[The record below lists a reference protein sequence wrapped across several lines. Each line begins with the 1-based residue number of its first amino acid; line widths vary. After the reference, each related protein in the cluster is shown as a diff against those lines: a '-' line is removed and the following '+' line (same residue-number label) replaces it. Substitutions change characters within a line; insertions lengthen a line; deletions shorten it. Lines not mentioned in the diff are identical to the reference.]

1 MTEQERMDLAVNE
14 QPDAAP
20 APEPAPLPQTA
31 PAPQNGP
38 ACPPPAASAAPG
50 AESAPAPAPAHP
62 VPAPRAAQK
71 PPVRRVGTVTLGLSL
86 ILTGL
91 AITAYFFVPGFDIVF
106 IAKLAPLVLVFLGA
120 EVLWAS
126 VRRKGEE
133 RLRLD
138 FLAAFVS
145 FVLICASLCAAT
157 LPAVWRWYGPDR
169 SATEQ
174 RLSAELEEQ
183 LHTAFQGQDV
193 VGCSGWVNLG
203 GYEFDREMTLA
214 DLRTEDRVGA
224 NITLGGTV
232 ENNADFAARVAALL
246 PALRQAGADRAY
258 FYWGGESESWD
269 LDLDGV
275 FDMNADATRLSQ
287 LGRHQVRIVD
297 EFGDTM
303 WMEENEAKEYLARQA
318 ADTSSAPEAEGEP
331 AASPVPEDFD
341 APVTGEETAAGETA

>member
-1 MTEQERMDLAVNE
+1 MTEQERMDLSANE
-14 QPDAAP
+14 QLAPVSEPAPAAEQAAP
-20 APEPAPLPQTA
+20 APVPVLPAP
-31 PAPQNGP
+31 
-38 ACPPPAASAAPG
+38 
-50 AESAPAPAPAHP
+50 
-62 VPAPRAAQK
+62 PRR

-86 ILTGL
+86 IVTGL
-91 AITAYFFVPGFDIVF
+91 AITAYFFVPGFDIVSV
-106 IAKLAPLVLVFLGA
+106 AKLAPLVLVFLGA

-126 VRRKGEE
+126 ARRKGEE

-169 SATEQ
+169 SSTEK
-174 RLSAELEEQ
+174 RLSDELEEQ
-183 LHTAFQGQDV
+183 LHAAFQGQDV
-193 VGCSGWVNLG
+193 LYCNGWVNLG

-214 DLRTEDRVGA
+214 DLRAEDHAGA

-232 ENNADFAARVAALL
+232 ANGDEFAARVDALL
-246 PALRQAGADRAY
+246 PALRDAGVDRAY
-258 FYWGGESESWD
+258 FYWSDDDETWD

-287 LGRHQVRIVD
+287 MGRHQVQIVD

-303 WMEENEAKEYLARQA
+303 WMEAGEAEENLARQA
-318 ADTSSAPEAEGEP
+318 AAAAENDGETGASSAAQ
-331 AASPVPEDFD
+331 DFD
-341 APVTGEETAAGETA
+341 GPVVSEETASGEAA

>member
-1 MTEQERMDLAVNE
+1 MNEQERMDLPANE
-14 QPDAAP
+14 QPAPVSVPAPAAEQAAP
-20 APEPAPLPQTA
+20 APVPVLPAP
-31 PAPQNGP
+31 
-38 ACPPPAASAAPG
+38 
-50 AESAPAPAPAHP
+50 
-62 VPAPRAAQK
+62 PRR

-86 ILTGL
+86 IVTGL
-91 AITAYFFVPGFDIVF
+91 AITAYFFVPGFDIIF

-126 VRRKGEE
+126 ARRKGEE

-169 SATEQ
+169 SSTEE
-174 RLSAELEEQ
+174 RLSDELEEQ
-183 LHTAFQGQDV
+183 LHAAFQGQDV
-193 VGCSGWVNLG
+193 LDCNGWVNLG

-214 DLRTEDRVGA
+214 DLRAEDHAGA

-232 ENNADFAARVAALL
+232 ENGDEFAARVAALL
-246 PALRQAGADRAY
+246 PALRDAGVDRAY
-258 FYWGGESESWD
+258 FYWSDDDESWD

-287 LGRHQVRIVD
+287 MGRHQVQIVD

-303 WMEENEAKEYLARQA
+303 WMEAGEAEEYLARQA
-318 ADTSSAPEAEGEP
+318 AAAAENDGEAGASSAAQ
-331 AASPVPEDFD
+331 DFD
-341 APVTGEETAAGETA
+341 GPVVSEETAAGEAA

>member
-1 MTEQERMDLAVNE
+1 MNEQERMDLPANE
-14 QPDAAP
+14 QPAPVSEPAPAAEQAAP
-20 APEPAPLPQTA
+20 APVPVLPAP
-31 PAPQNGP
+31 
-38 ACPPPAASAAPG
+38 
-50 AESAPAPAPAHP
+50 
-62 VPAPRAAQK
+62 PRR

-86 ILTGL
+86 IVTGL
-91 AITAYFFVPGFDIVF
+91 AITAYFFVPGFDIIF

-120 EVLWAS
+120 EVLWACA
-126 VRRKGEE
+126 RRKGEE

-169 SATEQ
+169 SSTEE
-174 RLSAELEEQ
+174 RLSDELEEQ

-193 VGCSGWVNLG
+193 LDCTGWVNLG

-214 DLRTEDRVGA
+214 DLRAEDHAGA

-232 ENNADFAARVAALL
+232 ENGDEFAARVAALL
-246 PALRQAGADRAY
+246 PALRDAGVDRAY
-258 FYWGGESESWD
+258 FYWSDDDESWD

-287 LGRHQVRIVD
+287 MGRHQVQIVD

-303 WMEENEAKEYLARQA
+303 WMEAGEAEEYLARQA
-318 ADTSSAPEAEGEP
+318 AAAAENDGEAGASSAAQ
-331 AASPVPEDFD
+331 DFD
-341 APVTGEETAAGETA
+341 GPVVSEETATGEAA

>member
-1 MTEQERMDLAVNE
+1 MNEQERMDLPVNE
-14 QPDAAP
+14 QPAPVSEPAPAAEQAAP
-20 APEPAPLPQTA
+20 APVPVL
-31 PAPQNGP
+31 
-38 ACPPPAASAAPG
+38 
-50 AESAPAPAPAHP
+50 P
-62 VPAPRAAQK
+62 VPPRR

-86 ILTGL
+86 IVTGL
-91 AITAYFFVPGFDIVF
+91 AITAYFFVPGFDIVSV
-106 IAKLAPLVLVFLGA
+106 AKLAPLVLVFLGA

-126 VRRKGEE
+126 ARRKGEE

-169 SATEQ
+169 SSTEE
-174 RLSAELEEQ
+174 RLSDELEEQ
-183 LHTAFQGQDV
+183 MHAAFQGQDV
-193 VGCSGWVNLG
+193 LDCNGWVNLG

-214 DLRTEDRVGA
+214 DLRAEDHAGA

-232 ENNADFAARVAALL
+232 ANGDEFAARVAALL
-246 PALRQAGADRAY
+246 PALRDAGVDRAY
-258 FYWGGESESWD
+258 FYWSDDDESWD

-287 LGRHQVRIVD
+287 MGRHQVQIVD

-303 WMEENEAKEYLARQA
+303 WMEAGEAEEYLARQA
-318 ADTSSAPEAEGEP
+318 ADAAENDGEAGTSSAAQ
-331 AASPVPEDFD
+331 DFD
-341 APVTGEETAAGETA
+341 GPVVSEETATGEAA

>member
-1 MTEQERMDLAVNE
+1 MIEQERMDLSANE
-14 QPDAAP
+14 QPAPVSEPAPAAEQAAP
-20 APEPAPLPQTA
+20 APVPVLPAP
-31 PAPQNGP
+31 
-38 ACPPPAASAAPG
+38 
-50 AESAPAPAPAHP
+50 
-62 VPAPRAAQK
+62 PRR

-86 ILTGL
+86 IVTGL
-91 AITAYFFVPGFDIVF
+91 AITAYFFVPGFDIVSV
-106 IAKLAPLVLVFLGA
+106 AKLAPLVLVFLGA

-126 VRRKGEE
+126 ARRKGEE

-169 SATEQ
+169 SSTEK
-174 RLSAELEEQ
+174 RLSDELEEQ
-183 LHTAFQGQDV
+183 LHAAFQGQDV
-193 VGCSGWVNLG
+193 LDCNGWVNLG

-214 DLRTEDRVGA
+214 DLRAEDHAGA

-232 ENNADFAARVAALL
+232 ANGDEFAARVAALL
-246 PALRQAGADRAY
+246 PALRDAGVDRAY
-258 FYWGGESESWD
+258 FYWSDDDETWD

-287 LGRHQVRIVD
+287 MGRHQVQIVD

-303 WMEENEAKEYLARQA
+303 WMEAGEAEEYLARQA
-318 ADTSSAPEAEGEP
+318 AAAAENDGETGASSAAQ
-331 AASPVPEDFD
+331 DFD
-341 APVTGEETAAGETA
+341 GPVVSEETASGEAA

>member
-1 MTEQERMDLAVNE
+1 MNEQERMDLPMNEPPAVPAQ
-14 QPDAAP
+14 QPDTAT
-20 APEPAPLPQTA
+20 EPA
-31 PAPQNGP
+31 
-38 ACPPPAASAAPG
+38 AASAP
-50 AESAPAPAPAHP
+50 EQTPAVQPAAP
-62 VPAPRAAQK
+62 VPALPVPLRR

-86 ILTGL
+86 IVTGL
-91 AITAYFFVPGFDIVF
+91 AITAYFFVPGFDIVSV
-106 IAKLAPLVLVFLGA
+106 AKLAPLVLVFLGA

-126 VRRKGEE
+126 ARRKGEE

-169 SATEQ
+169 SSTEE
-174 RLSAELEEQ
+174 RLSDELEEQ
-183 LHTAFQGQDV
+183 LHTAFQGQNVLD
-193 VGCSGWVNLG
+193 CNGWVNLG

-214 DLRTEDRVGA
+214 DLRAEDHAGA

-232 ENNADFAARVAALL
+232 ENGDEFAARVAALL
-246 PALRQAGADRAY
+246 PALRDAGVDRAY
-258 FYWGGESESWD
+258 FYWSDDDESWD

-287 LGRHQVRIVD
+287 MGRHQVQIVD

-303 WMEENEAKEYLARQA
+303 WMEAGEAEEYLARQA
-318 ADTSSAPEAEGEP
+318 ADASSAPEGDSEP
-331 AASPVPEDFD
+331 AASSAAQDFD
-341 APVTGEETAAGETA
+341 GPVVSEETA

>member
-1 MTEQERMDLAVNE
+1 MTEQERMDLPANE
-14 QPDAAP
+14 QPTPVSEPAPAAEQAAP
-20 APEPAPLPQTA
+20 AP
-31 PAPQNGP
+31 
-38 ACPPPAASAAPG
+38 
-50 AESAPAPAPAHP
+50 
-62 VPAPRAAQK
+62 VPAPPAPPRR

-86 ILTGL
+86 IVTGL
-91 AITAYFFVPGFDIVF
+91 AITAYFFVPGFDIIF

-120 EVLWAS
+120 EVLWACA
-126 VRRKGEE
+126 RRKSEE

-169 SATEQ
+169 SSTEE
-174 RLSAELEEQ
+174 RLSDELEEQ

-193 VGCSGWVNLG
+193 LDCTGWVNLG

-214 DLRTEDRVGA
+214 DLRAEDHAGA

-232 ENNADFAARVAALL
+232 ENGDEFAARVAALL
-246 PALRQAGADRAY
+246 PALRDAGVDRAY
-258 FYWGGESESWD
+258 FYWSDDDESWD

-287 LGRHQVRIVD
+287 RGRHQVRITD

-303 WMEENEAKEYLARQA
+303 WMEEGEAKEYLARQA
-318 ADTSSAPEAEGEP
+318 ADASSAPRGRQRTR
-331 AASPVPEDFD
+331 PVFRPS
-341 APVTGEETAAGETA
+341 GL

>member
-1 MTEQERMDLAVNE
+1 MTEQERMDLPANE
-14 QPDAAP
+14 QPTPVSEPAPAVEQAAP
-20 APEPAPLPQTA
+20 AP
-31 PAPQNGP
+31 
-38 ACPPPAASAAPG
+38 
-50 AESAPAPAPAHP
+50 
-62 VPAPRAAQK
+62 VPAPPAPPRR

-86 ILTGL
+86 IVTGL
-91 AITAYFFVPGFDIVF
+91 AITAYFFVPGFDIVSV
-106 IAKLAPLVLVFLGA
+106 AKLAPLVLVFLGA

-126 VRRKGEE
+126 ARRKGEE

-169 SATEQ
+169 SSTEE
-174 RLSAELEEQ
+174 RLSDELEEQ
-183 LHTAFQGQDV
+183 LHAAFQGQDV
-193 VGCSGWVNLG
+193 LDCNGWVNLG

-214 DLRTEDRVGA
+214 DLRAEDHAGA

-232 ENNADFAARVAALL
+232 ANGDEFAARVAALL
-246 PALRQAGADRAY
+246 PALRDAGVDRAY
-258 FYWGGESESWD
+258 FYWSDDDESWD

-287 LGRHQVRIVD
+287 MGRHQVQIVD

-303 WMEENEAKEYLARQA
+303 WMEAGEAEEYLARQA
-318 ADTSSAPEAEGEP
+318 ADASSVPESDSEP
-331 AASPVPEDFD
+331 APSSVPQDFD
-341 APVTGEETAAGETA
+341 GPVVGEENA

>member
-1 MTEQERMDLAVNE
+1 MNEQERMGLPVNGQATPASAPAPTAPSPAE
-14 QPDAAP
+14 QAAPAPEAQPDAAP
-20 APEPAPLPQTA
+20 AP
-31 PAPQNGP
+31 
-38 ACPPPAASAAPG
+38 
-50 AESAPAPAPAHP
+50 
-62 VPAPRAAQK
+62 VPAPRPVPLRR
-71 PPVRRVGTVTLGLSL
+71 PPVRRVGTVTRGLSL
-86 ILTGL
+86 IVTGL
-91 AITAYFFVPGFDIVF
+91 AITAYFFVPGFDIIF

-126 VRRKGEE
+126 ARRKGEE

-169 SATEQ
+169 SSTEE
-174 RLSAELEEQ
+174 RLSDELEEQ
-183 LHTAFQGQDV
+183 LHTAFQGQNVLD
-193 VGCSGWVNLG
+193 CTGWVNLG

-214 DLRTEDRVGA
+214 DLRAEDHAGA

-232 ENNADFAARVAALL
+232 ENGDEFAARVAALL
-246 PALRQAGADRAY
+246 PALRDAGVDRAY
-258 FYWGGESESWD
+258 FYWSDDDESWD

-287 LGRHQVRIVD
+287 RGRHQVQIVD

-303 WMEENEAKEYLARQA
+303 WMEEREAEEYLARQA
-318 ADTSSAPEAEGEP
+318 ADASSAPEGDGEP
-331 AASPVPEDFD
+331 APSSAPQDFD
-341 APVTGEETAAGETA
+341 GPVVSEESAAGEAA

>member
-1 MTEQERMDLAVNE
+1 MTEQERMGLPAVG

-20 APEPAPLPQTA
+20 TPEPA
-31 PAPQNGP
+31 G
-38 ACPPPAASAAPG
+38 AAQPEA
-50 AESAPAPAPAHP
+50 APAPAAQPAPAP
-62 VPAPRAAQK
+62 VPARR

-86 ILTGL
+86 IVTGL
-91 AITAYFFVPGFDIVF
+91 AITAYFFVPGFDIIF
-106 IAKLAPLVLVFLGA
+106 FAKLAPLVLVFLGA

-133 RLRLD
+133 RLRFD
-138 FLAAFVS
+138 FLAAFVG

-169 SATEQ
+169 SSTEE
-174 RLSAELEEQ
+174 RLSDELEEQ

-193 VGCSGWVNLG
+193 LDCSGWVNLG

-214 DLRTEDRVGA
+214 DLRAEDHAGA

-232 ENNADFAARVAALL
+232 ENGDEFAARVAALL
-246 PALRQAGADRAY
+246 PALRDAGVDRAY
-258 FYWGGESESWD
+258 FYWSDDDESWD

-275 FDMNADATRLSQ
+275 FDMNADAARLSQ
-287 LGRHQVRIVD
+287 IGRHQVQVVD

-303 WMEENEAKEYLARQA
+303 WMEEREAEEYLAQQA
-318 ADTSSAPEAEGEP
+318 ANASSAPEGDGEP
-331 AASPVPEDFD
+331 AASSVPEDFNM
-341 APVTGEETAAGETA
+341 PVTGEETA

>member
-1 MTEQERMDLAVNE
+1 MTEQERMDLPANE
-14 QPDAAP
+14 QPAPVSEPAPAAEQAAP
-20 APEPAPLPQTA
+20 APVPVLPAP
-31 PAPQNGP
+31 
-38 ACPPPAASAAPG
+38 
-50 AESAPAPAPAHP
+50 
-62 VPAPRAAQK
+62 PRR

-86 ILTGL
+86 IVTGL
-91 AITAYFFVPGFDIVF
+91 AITAYFFVPGFDIIF

-126 VRRKGEE
+126 ARRKGEE

-169 SATEQ
+169 SSTEE
-174 RLSAELEEQ
+174 RLSDELEKQ
-183 LHTAFQGQDV
+183 LHAAFQGQDV
-193 VGCSGWVNLG
+193 LDCNGWVNLG

-214 DLRTEDRVGA
+214 DLRAEDHAGA

-232 ENNADFAARVAALL
+232 ANGDEFAARVAALL
-246 PALRQAGADRAY
+246 PALRDAGVDRAY
-258 FYWGGESESWD
+258 FYWSDDDESWD

-287 LGRHQVRIVD
+287 MGRHQVQIVD

-303 WMEENEAKEYLARQA
+303 WMEAGEAEEYLARQA
-318 ADTSSAPEAEGEP
+318 AAAAENDGEAGASSAAQ
-331 AASPVPEDFD
+331 DFD
-341 APVTGEETAAGETA
+341 GPVVSEETATGEAA

>member
-1 MTEQERMDLAVNE
+1 MNEQERMDLPANE
-14 QPDAAP
+14 QPAPVSEPAPAAEQAAP
-20 APEPAPLPQTA
+20 APVPVLPAP
-31 PAPQNGP
+31 
-38 ACPPPAASAAPG
+38 
-50 AESAPAPAPAHP
+50 
-62 VPAPRAAQK
+62 PRR

-86 ILTGL
+86 IVTGL
-91 AITAYFFVPGFDIVF
+91 AITAWFFAPGFDIIF

-126 VRRKGEE
+126 ARRKGEE

-169 SATEQ
+169 SSTEE
-174 RLSAELEEQ
+174 RLSDELEEQ
-183 LHTAFQGQDV
+183 LHAAFQGQDV
-193 VGCSGWVNLG
+193 LDCSGWVNLG

-214 DLRTEDRVGA
+214 DLRAEDHAGA

-232 ENNADFAARVAALL
+232 ENGDEFAARVAALL
-246 PALRQAGADRAY
+246 PALRDAGVDRAY
-258 FYWGGESESWD
+258 FYWSDDDESWD

-287 LGRHQVRIVD
+287 MGRHQVQIVD

-303 WMEENEAKEYLARQA
+303 WMEAGEAEEYLARQA
-318 ADTSSAPEAEGEP
+318 AAAAENDGEAGASSAAQ
-331 AASPVPEDFD
+331 DFD
-341 APVTGEETAAGETA
+341 GPVVSEETAAGEAA